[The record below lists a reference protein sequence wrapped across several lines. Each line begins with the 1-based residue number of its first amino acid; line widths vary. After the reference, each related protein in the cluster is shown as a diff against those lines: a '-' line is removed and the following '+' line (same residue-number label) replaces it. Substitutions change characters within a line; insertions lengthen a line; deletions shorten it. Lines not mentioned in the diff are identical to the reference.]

1 MQPVIAITVGEVI
14 NFESGKAWTP
24 TIYGQFHTYTDAV
37 VRAGGAP
44 FVLPLVDD
52 EKVLRRLYEQCDGL
66 LLSGGHDLDLIAA
79 ENTPGAR
86 LQVKVNTSPRRDK
99 QEIQMLKWAV
109 AEDKPV
115 LGICRGMQ
123 LINVALGGTLHKHIP
138 DDLPT
143 ARDHELSVHNKDM
156 RHLAHQLA
164 LEPGSH
170 LARILGTTHIVA
182 NTLHHQAV
190 DKLGEGLIVSA
201 HAEDGIIEGIEL
213 PDKRFVI
220 GVQSHPEALEES
232 IEPLWQTLFKAFI
245 EASMALTGR

>member
-1 MQPVIAITVGEVI
+1 MKLVIAITVGEVI
-14 NFESGKAWTP
+14 NFESGEAWTP

-52 EKVLRRLYEQCDGL
+52 EQVLRTLYEQCQGL

-99 QEIQMLKWAV
+99 QEIQLLKWAI
-109 AEDKPV
+109 AEGKPV

-123 LINVALGGTLHKHIP
+123 LINVALGGTLHRDIP
-138 DDLPT
+138 EELPS
-143 ARDHELSVHNKDM
+143 ANDHELSVHNKDM
-156 RHLAHQLA
+156 RHLAHHLR
-164 LEPGSH
+164 LEPESK
-170 LARILGTTHIVA
+170 LAKILGTTQIAA

-190 DKLGEGLIVSA
+190 DKLGEGLVVAA
-201 HAEDGIIEGIEL
+201 HAEDGVIEGIEL
-213 PDKRFVI
+213 PDKQFVI
-220 GVQSHPEALEES
+220 GVQSHPEALEEA
-232 IEPLWQTLFKAFI
+232 IEPLWRSLFQAFI
-245 EASMALTGR
+245 EAAAA